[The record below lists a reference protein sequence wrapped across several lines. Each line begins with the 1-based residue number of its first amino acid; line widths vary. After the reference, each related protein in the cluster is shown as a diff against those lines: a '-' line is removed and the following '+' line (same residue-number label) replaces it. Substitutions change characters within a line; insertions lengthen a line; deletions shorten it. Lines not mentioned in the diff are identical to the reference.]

1 MRLAV
6 LSDTRLPTLPVGPHG
21 LGRMA
26 YDLARA
32 LHEAGHEVTLFA
44 GMGSQPP
51 EGVRLFEHDR
61 EEGIAAFHA
70 DRSAH
75 AGGYY
80 DVAIDLSHGHLLSK
94 IDPSFP
100 VLNWLADT
108 ECPYEPPNIIVGNK
122 WQAQQVKS
130 SRTAPLGID
139 VAAYPFVAKPDDYVL
154 YAAKLHPLKGFDIAI
169 DVAREAKVRLVMIGE
184 NLIGAALP
192 PDVVYLGP
200 VADNRAFQSYLCHA
214 KALLAPSRL
223 DAGGRVILEAA
234 ACGVPTLCFDETGC
248 AGHVAHGISGFVCRD
263 GMEMVEAL
271 GDVALIDR
279 AGARAWV
286 EQEHSLEAMAAAVA
300 MYADAVSKG
309 ARW

>member
-1 MRLAV
+1 MKLAI
-6 LSDTRLPTLPVGPHG
+6 LSDTRLPTLPVGGHG

-32 LHEAGHEVTLFA
+32 LHDAGHEVTLHA
-44 GMGSQPP
+44 GIGSQAP
-51 EGVRLFEHDR
+51 EGVAIIQDS
-61 EEGIAAFHA
+61 EETERAYILKEQYLS
-70 DRSAH
+70 D
-75 AGGYY
+75 Y
-80 DVAIDLSHGHLLSK
+80 DVIVDLSHNHTLSQ
-94 IDPSFP
+94 IAPDAQ

-130 SRTAPLGID
+130 SRTAPLGIP
-139 VAAYPFVAKPDDYVL
+139 VETYPFVAKPDDYVL
-154 YAAKLHPLKGFDIAI
+154 YAAKLHPLKGFDIAV
-169 DVAREAKVRLVMIGE
+169 DVAREANVRLVMIGE

-248 AGHVAHGISGFVCRD
+248 AGHVAHGVSGFVCRD
-263 GMEMVEAL
+263 ALEMVEAL
-271 GDVALIDR
+271 GDVALVDR

>member
-1 MRLAV
+1 MRLAI
-6 LSDTRLPTLPVGPHG
+6 LSDTRLPTLPVGGHG

-32 LHEAGHEVTLFA
+32 LHDAGHEVWLYV
-44 GMGSQPP
+44 GPNS
-51 EGVRLFEHDR
+51 EGVPGVGIDIDDDETARAIRLAESPLKD
-61 EEGIAAFHA
+61 
-70 DRSAH
+70 
-75 AGGYY
+75 
-80 DVAIDLSHGHLLSK
+80 DVIIDLSHLHDLSRIAPHL
-94 IDPSFP
+94 P

-130 SRTAPLGID
+130 SRTAPLGIG
-139 VAAYPFVAKPDDYVL
+139 VASYPFVAKPDDYVL

>member
-1 MRLAV
+1 MRLAI
-6 LSDTRLPTLPVGPHG
+6 LSDTRLPTLPVGGHG

-26 YDLARA
+26 YDLARG
-32 LHEAGHEVTLFA
+32 LHDAGHEVTLHA
-44 GMGSQPP
+44 GIGSQAP
-51 EGVRLFEHDR
+51 EGVLVCPSENETERAQWLVEVTERDP
-61 EEGIAAFHA
+61 EAFDA
-70 DRSAH
+70 I
-75 AGGYY
+75 
-80 DVAIDLSHGHLLSK
+80 IDLSHFHDLSRLAPHL
-94 IDPSFP
+94 P
-100 VLNWLADT
+100 VLNWIVDN
-108 ECPYEPPNIIVGNK
+108 ECPYEPVNTVVGNK

-169 DVAREAKVRLVMIGE
+169 GVAQEAKARLVMIGE
-184 NLIGAALP
+184 NMVGAALP

-214 KALLAPSRL
+214 KALLAPSRI

-248 AGHVAHGISGFVCRD
+248 AGHVAHGVSGFVCRD
-263 GMEMVEAL
+263 ALEMVEAL

-286 EQEHSLEAMAAAVA
+286 EKEHSLEAMAAAVA

>member
-1 MRLAV
+1 MKLAL
-6 LSDTRLPTLPVGPHG
+6 LSHCRMATLPIGPNG
-21 LGRMA
+21 LGRAA
-26 YDLARA
+26 YDLATGLRDC
-32 LHEAGHEVTLFA
+32 GHEVTLYA
-44 GMGSQPP
+44 GPNSQAPDGVSLIIHEDETARALLLAETPP
-51 EGVRLFEHDR
+51 D
-61 EEGIAAFHA
+61 A
-70 DRSAH
+70 D
-75 AGGYY
+75 
-80 DVAIDLSHGHLLSK
+80 VFIDLSHKHELSQLAPHLNQLH
-94 IDPSFP
+94 
-100 VLNWLADT
+100 WLMDT
-108 ECPYEPPNIIVGNK
+108 EAAFEPVNIIIGNK

-139 VAAYPFVAKPDDYVL
+139 VASYPFVAKPDDYVL
-154 YAAKLHPLKGFDIAI
+154 YAAKLHPLKGFDIAV
-169 DVAREAKVRLVMIGE
+169 DVARETNARLVMIGE

-248 AGHVAHGISGFVCRD
+248 AGHVAHGVSGFVCRD
-263 GMEMVEAL
+263 ALEMVEAL
-271 GDVALIDR
+271 GDVALVDR

>member
-1 MRLAV
+1 MRLAI
-6 LSDTRLPTLPVGPHG
+6 LSDTRLPTLPVGGHG

-26 YDLARA
+26 YDLARG
-32 LHEAGHEVTLFA
+32 LHEAGHAVVL
-44 GMGSQPP
+44 MG
-51 EGVRLFEHDR
+51 GVGSVAPDGVELLTD
-61 EEGIAAFHA
+61 A
-70 DRSAH
+70 DETARAQAISAYSE
-75 AGGYY
+75 GGYKA
-80 DVAIDLSHGHLLSK
+80 DVFIDLSHKHELSVLAPHLNQLH
-94 IDPSFP
+94 
-100 VLNWLADT
+100 WLADT
-108 ECPYEPPNIIVGNK
+108 ECQIEPVNTVVGNK

-130 SRTAPLGID
+130 SRTAPLGIP
-139 VAAYPFVAKPDDYVL
+139 VETYPFVAKPDDYVL
-154 YAAKLHPLKGFDIAI
+154 YAAKLHPLKGFDIAV
-169 DVAREAKVRLVMIGE
+169 DVAREANVRLVMIGE

-248 AGHVAHGISGFVCRD
+248 AGHVAHGVSGFVCRD
-263 GMEMVEAL
+263 ALEMVEAL

-286 EQEHSLEAMAAAVA
+286 EKEHSLEAMAAAVA
-300 MYADAVSKG
+300 MYADVVKQG
-309 ARW
+309 GRW

>member
-1 MRLAV
+1 MRIAL
-6 LSDTRLPTLPVGPHG
+6 LSHCRMATLPIGPNG

-26 YDLARA
+26 FDLATGLRDC
-32 LHEAGHEVTLFA
+32 GHEVTLYAGPNSQSPDGVPLVIHDDETERATLFA
-44 GMGSQPP
+44 TIAP
-51 EGVRLFEHDR
+51 E
-61 EEGIAAFHA
+61 A
-70 DRSAH
+70 D
-75 AGGYY
+75 
-80 DVAIDLSHGHLLSK
+80 VFIDLSHKHELSLLAPHLNQLH
-94 IDPSFP
+94 
-100 VLNWLADT
+100 WLADT
-108 ECPYEPPNIIVGNK
+108 EATHEPINIIVGNK

-169 DVAREAKVRLVMIGE
+169 GVAQEAKARLVMIGE
-184 NLIGAALP
+184 NMVGAALP

-214 KALLAPSRL
+214 KALLAPSRI

-248 AGHVAHGISGFVCRD
+248 AGHVAHGVSGFVCRD
-263 GMEMVEAL
+263 ALEMVEAL

-286 EQEHSLEAMAAAVA
+286 EKEHSLEAMAAAVA